1 MNKQGNVYVVQLMP
15 ESLPNRVKVGFSMDM
30 DKRLASFTTICP
42 NAKLLASWKGDTEK
56 ERAAINL
63 LAAKYNKVGR
73 EVFDVNDIE
82 LLKEEIAG
90 IISNDFIADREFI
103 EDLAVCKKLMT
114 KVDKNKTE
122 LFS

>member
-73 EVFDVNDIE
+73 EVFDVNDHFPPIFYRWSIF
-82 LLKEEIAG
+82 LFAIPTHYHQPSSLSSLVLSVYG
-90 IISNDFIADREFI
+90 Y
-103 EDLAVCKKLMT
+103 LM
-114 KVDKNKTE
+114 VVV
-122 LFS
+122 